1 MVSFE
6 RIEAIV
12 FGEEGYDKNN
22 IHPKQKEY
30 WADKV
35 EKLSKVINRSE
46 FWEFEVENELLRPF
60 NDVSALS
67 KMLYFVHDA
76 EITNVLYG
84 DRNKFYEG
92 DIKYSCYELL
102 NQISN
107 AVRYNKITSTVEIQK
122 KIRWYIFETNKLAY
136 KYYTPFSFLLNFE
149 PANTLGEETR
159 AANFLLNV
167 YLRDCLI
174 NLGRQINLIDSPSN
188 AYYETD
194 KFIILSLEDK
204 RYAGS
209 SYGLFRFHIN
219 KALEKGTTSSVQEIY
234 RRLKTLYYTS
244 YPNSEATL
252 LLDNGLLND
261 ICKTENDL
269 CVKVI
274 LPQFF
279 ELSSVNNFTSIQADL
294 FIKTYSE
301 LQNLISSFAL
311 PNERMFLLQNII
323 NSIKE
328 LLADDR
334 TKDNNLFNEST
345 PRKLLRK
352 LQLDYDTIK
361 ANPTIDLKEFDRN
374 SIKPIQTNITVSHL
388 ALLFKV
394 LEEHSI
400 IKSDQRNELY
410 KTITKAFTSKSVTGT
425 TISEKSFQ
433 NNFNDPDKGS
443 YKYWKEK
450 FLAFSKDFKNYN

>member
-6 RIEAIV
+6 RIEALL
-12 FGEEGYDKNN
+12 FGVDGYDRNSN
-22 IHPKQKEY
+22 HPKQTEY

-35 EKLSKVINRSE
+35 EKLSKLINRSE
-46 FWEFEVENELLRPF
+46 LWEFEVENELLRPF
-60 NDVSALS
+60 NHVSPLS
-67 KMLYFVHDA
+67 KMLYFVHEA
-76 EITNVLYG
+76 EITSVLYG

-107 AVRYNKITSTVEIQK
+107 AVRCNKISSTAEIQK
-122 KIRWYIFETNKLAY
+122 KIRWYIFETNRLSY

-149 PANTLGEETR
+149 PANTLDQETR

-174 NLGRQINLIDSPSN
+174 NLGHQINLIDSPSN
-188 AYYETD
+188 ADYDTD
-194 KFIILSLEDK
+194 KFIVKSLEDK

-209 SYGLFRFHIN
+209 SYGLFRFHVN
-219 KALEKGTTSSVQEIY
+219 KALEEGTISAVQELY

-244 YPNSEATL
+244 YPNSEATSI
-252 LLDNGLLND
+252 LDNGLLND
-261 ICKTENDL
+261 ICKSENEL
-269 CVKVI
+269 YVKVI

-279 ELSSVNNFTSIQADL
+279 ELGLVKNFTATQADL

-301 LQNLISSFAL
+301 FQNQISSLAL
-311 PNERMFLLQNII
+311 PNERMFLLQNILYG
-323 NSIKE
+323 IKE

-334 TKDNNLFNEST
+334 HKDNNVFQEST

-374 SIKPIQTNITVSHL
+374 SIKPIQTNISVSHL

-450 FLAFSKDFKNYN
+450 FLTFSKDFKNYN